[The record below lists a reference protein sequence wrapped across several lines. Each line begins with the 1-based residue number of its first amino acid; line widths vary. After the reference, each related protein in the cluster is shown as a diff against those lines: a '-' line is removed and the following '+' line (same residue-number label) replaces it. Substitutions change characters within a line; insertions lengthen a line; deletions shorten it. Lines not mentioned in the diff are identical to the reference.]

1 MPGILF
7 LIPNT
12 LGENAPDEVIPQK
25 VIETAKRLRHFIVE
39 DVRTVRRYL
48 RRIDRTFPIDD
59 SQFFELNQHTDRS
72 KIEPYL
78 KSLLDGHDMGII
90 SEAGCPARADPANA
104 GGGLRHQKGRREGP
118 PHRKGIRVLPLV
130 GPSSILLAQMASGF
144 NGQSFAFVGYLPIE
158 AAERQKRLRKLEHR
172 AKEENQ
178 TQLFIETPYR
188 NMKLFDE
195 LTATLKGDTRLCIA
209 CDITLESEYIETR
222 TIGEWKQKKPQDL
235 NKRPT
240 IFGIF

>member
-12 LGENAPDEVIPQK
+12 LGENAPDEVMPQK
-25 VIETAKRLRHFIVE
+25 VMETAKRLRHFIVE

-78 KSLLDGHDMGII
+78 KPLLEGNDMGII
-90 SEAGCPARADPANA
+90 SEAGCPAVADPGADIVA
-104 GGGLRHQKGRREGP
+104 LA
-118 PHRKGIRVLPLV
+118 HRKGIRVVPLV

>member
-12 LGENAPDEVIPQK
+12 LGDNALDEVMPQK
-25 VIETAKRLRHFIVE
+25 VMETAKRLRHFIVE

-78 KSLLDGHDMGII
+78 KPLLDGKDMGVI
-90 SEAGCPARADPANA
+90 SEAGCPAVADPGADIVA
-104 GGGLRHQKGRREGP
+104 LA
-118 PHRKGIRVLPLV
+118 HRKGIRVVPLV

-222 TIGEWKQKKPQDL
+222 TIGEWKQKRPQDL

>member
-12 LGENAPDEVIPQK
+12 LGDNAPDEVMPQK
-25 VIETAKRLRHFIVE
+25 VMETAKRLRHFIVE

-78 KSLLDGHDMGII
+78 KPLLDGNDMGII
-90 SEAGCPARADPANA
+90 SEAGCPAVADPGADIVA
-104 GGGLRHQKGRREGP
+104 LA
-118 PHRKGIRVLPLV
+118 HRKGIRVVPLV

>member
-1 MPGILF
+1 MPGILY

-12 LGENAPDEVIPQK
+12 LGENDPNDVLPQK
-25 VIETAKRLRHFIVE
+25 VMETAKAIRHFIVE
-39 DVRTVRRYL
+39 DVRTARRFL
-48 RRIDRTFPIDD
+48 RKIDRTFPIDD
-59 SQFFELNQHTDRS
+59 SVFFELNQHTDRS
-72 KIEPYL
+72 KIDPYI
-78 KSLLDGHDMGII
+78 KPLLEGKDMGVI
-90 SEAGCPARADPANA
+90 SEAGCPAVADPGADIVA
-104 GGGLRHQKGRREGP
+104 LA
-118 PHRKGIRVLPLV
+118 HRKGVRVVPLV

-158 AAERQKRLRKLEHR
+158 NGERQKRLRKLEHR

-188 NMKLFDE
+188 NTKLFEE
-195 LTATLKGDTRLCIA
+195 LLATLKGDTKICIA
-209 CDITLESEYIETR
+209 CDITLDSEYIETR
-222 TIGEWKQKKPQDL
+222 TVSEWKQKKPQDL

>member
-1 MPGILF
+1 MPGILY

-12 LGENAPDEVIPQK
+12 LGENDPNDVLPQK
-25 VIETAKRLRHFIVE
+25 VMETAKAIRHFIVE
-39 DVRTVRRYL
+39 DVRTARRFL
-48 RRIDRTFPIDD
+48 RKIDRTFPIDD
-59 SQFFELNQHTDRS
+59 SVFFELNQHTDRS
-72 KIEPYL
+72 KIDPYI
-78 KSLLDGHDMGII
+78 KPLLEGKDMGVI
-90 SEAGCPARADPANA
+90 SEAGCPAVADPGADIVA
-104 GGGLRHQKGRREGP
+104 LA
-118 PHRKGIRVLPLV
+118 HRKGVRVVPLV

-158 AAERQKRLRKLEHR
+158 NGERQRRLRKLEHR

-188 NMKLFDE
+188 NTKLFEE
-195 LTATLKGDTRLCIA
+195 LLATLKGDTKICIA
-209 CDITLESEYIETR
+209 CDITLDSEYIETR
-222 TIGEWKQKKPQDL
+222 TVSEWKQKKPQDL

>member
-1 MPGILF
+1 MPGILY

-12 LGENAPDEVIPQK
+12 LGENDPNDVLPQK
-25 VIETAKRLRHFIVE
+25 VMETAKAIRHFIVE
-39 DVRTVRRYL
+39 DVRTARRFL
-48 RRIDRTFPIDD
+48 RKIDRTFPIDD
-59 SQFFELNQHTDRS
+59 SVFFELNQHTDRC
-72 KIEPYL
+72 KIDPYI
-78 KSLLDGHDMGII
+78 KPLLEGKDMGVI
-90 SEAGCPARADPANA
+90 SEAGCPAVADPGADIVA
-104 GGGLRHQKGRREGP
+104 LA
-118 PHRKGIRVLPLV
+118 HRKGVRVVPLV

-158 AAERQKRLRKLEHR
+158 NGERQRRLRKLEHR

-188 NMKLFDE
+188 NTKLFEE
-195 LTATLKGDTRLCIA
+195 LLATLKGDTKICIA
-209 CDITLESEYIETR
+209 CDITLDSEYIETR
-222 TIGEWKQKKPQDL
+222 TVSEWKQKKPQDL

>member
-12 LGENAPDEVIPQK
+12 LGDNAPDEVIPQK

-78 KSLLDGHDMGII
+78 KPLLEGNDMGII
-90 SEAGCPARADPANA
+90 SEAGCPAVADPGADIVA
-104 GGGLRHQKGRREGP
+104 LA
-118 PHRKGIRVLPLV
+118 HRKGIRVVPLV

-195 LTATLKGDTRLCIA
+195 LTATLRGDTRLCIA

>member
-78 KSLLDGHDMGII
+78 KPLLEGNDMGII
-90 SEAGCPARADPANA
+90 SEAGCPAVADPGADIVA
-104 GGGLRHQKGRREGP
+104 LAHK
-118 PHRKGIRVLPLV
+118 KGIRVVPLV

>member
-39 DVRTVRRYL
+39 DIRTVRRYL

-78 KSLLDGHDMGII
+78 KPLLEGNDMGII
-90 SEAGCPARADPANA
+90 SEAGCPAVADPGADIVA
-104 GGGLRHQKGRREGP
+104 LA
-118 PHRKGIRVLPLV
+118 HRKGIRVVPLV

-195 LTATLKGDTRLCIA
+195 LTATLKGDTKLCIA

>member
-25 VIETAKRLRHFIVE
+25 VMETAKRLRHFIVE

-78 KSLLDGHDMGII
+78 KPLLEGNDMGII
-90 SEAGCPARADPANA
+90 SEAGCPAVADPGADIVA
-104 GGGLRHQKGRREGP
+104 LA
-118 PHRKGIRVLPLV
+118 HRKGIRVVPLV

-195 LTATLKGDTRLCIA
+195 LTATLRGDTRLCIA

>member
-78 KSLLDGHDMGII
+78 KPLLEGNDMGII
-90 SEAGCPARADPANA
+90 SEAGCPAVADPGADIVA
-104 GGGLRHQKGRREGP
+104 LA
-118 PHRKGIRVLPLV
+118 HRKGIKVVPLV

>member
-72 KIEPYL
+72 KIEPYI
-78 KSLLDGHDMGII
+78 KPLLDGNDMGII
-90 SEAGCPARADPANA
+90 SEAGCPAVADPGADIVA
-104 GGGLRHQKGRREGP
+104 LA
-118 PHRKGIRVLPLV
+118 HRKGIRVVPLV

>member
-1 MPGILF
+1 
-7 LIPNT
+7 
-12 LGENAPDEVIPQK
+12 
-25 VIETAKRLRHFIVE
+25 
-39 DVRTVRRYL
+39 YL

-78 KSLLDGHDMGII
+78 KPLLDGNDMGII
-90 SEAGCPARADPANA
+90 SEAGCPAVADPGADIVA
-104 GGGLRHQKGRREGP
+104 LA
-118 PHRKGIRVLPLV
+118 HRKGIRVVPLV

>member
-48 RRIDRTFPIDD
+48 RKIDRTFPIDD

-78 KSLLDGHDMGII
+78 KPLLEGNDMGII
-90 SEAGCPARADPANA
+90 SEAGCPAVADPGADIVA
-104 GGGLRHQKGRREGP
+104 LA
-118 PHRKGIRVLPLV
+118 HRKGIRVVPLV

-158 AAERQKRLRKLEHR
+158 AVERQKRLRKLEHR

>member
-12 LGENAPDEVIPQK
+12 LGENAPDEVMPQK
-25 VIETAKRLRHFIVE
+25 VMETAKRLRHFIVE

-78 KSLLDGHDMGII
+78 KPLLEGNDMGII
-90 SEAGCPARADPANA
+90 SEAGCPAVADPGADIVA
-104 GGGLRHQKGRREGP
+104 LA
-118 PHRKGIRVLPLV
+118 HRKGIRVVPLV

-195 LTATLKGDTRLCIA
+195 LTATLRGDTRLCIA

>member
-78 KSLLDGHDMGII
+78 KPLLEDNDMGII
-90 SEAGCPARADPANA
+90 SEAGCPAVADPGADIVA
-104 GGGLRHQKGRREGP
+104 LA
-118 PHRKGIRVLPLV
+118 HRKGIRVVPLV

>member
-12 LGENAPDEVIPQK
+12 LGDNAPDEVIPQK

-48 RRIDRTFPIDD
+48 RKIDRTFPIDD

-78 KSLLDGHDMGII
+78 KPLLEGNDMGII
-90 SEAGCPARADPANA
+90 SEAGCPAVADPGADIVA
-104 GGGLRHQKGRREGP
+104 LA
-118 PHRKGIRVLPLV
+118 HRKGIRVVPLV

>member
-78 KSLLDGHDMGII
+78 KPLLDGHDMGII
-90 SEAGCPARADPANA
+90 SEAGCPAVADPGADIVA
-104 GGGLRHQKGRREGP
+104 LA
-118 PHRKGIRVLPLV
+118 HRKGIRVVPLV

>member
-72 KIEPYL
+72 KIDPYI
-78 KSLLDGHDMGII
+78 KPLLDGNDMGII
-90 SEAGCPARADPANA
+90 SEAGCPAVADPGADIVA
-104 GGGLRHQKGRREGP
+104 LA
-118 PHRKGIRVLPLV
+118 HRKGIRVVPLV

-209 CDITLESEYIETR
+209 CDITLESECIETR

>member
-78 KSLLDGHDMGII
+78 KPLLEGNDMGII
-90 SEAGCPARADPANA
+90 SEAGCPAVADPGADIVA
-104 GGGLRHQKGRREGP
+104 LA
-118 PHRKGIRVLPLV
+118 HRKGIRVVPLV

>member
-48 RRIDRTFPIDD
+48 RKIDRTFPIDD

-78 KSLLDGHDMGII
+78 KPLLEGNDMGII
-90 SEAGCPARADPANA
+90 SEAGCPAVADPGADIVA
-104 GGGLRHQKGRREGP
+104 LA
-118 PHRKGIRVLPLV
+118 HRKGIRVVPLV

-195 LTATLKGDTRLCIA
+195 LTATLRGDTRLCIA

>member
-1 MPGILF
+1 MPGILY

-12 LGENAPDEVIPQK
+12 LGENDPNDVLPQK
-25 VIETAKRLRHFIVE
+25 VMETAKAIRHFIVE
-39 DVRTVRRYL
+39 DVRTARRFL
-48 RRIDRTFPIDD
+48 RKIDRTFPIDD
-59 SQFFELNQHTDRS
+59 SVFFELNQHTDRS
-72 KIEPYL
+72 KIAPYI
-78 KSLLDGHDMGII
+78 KPLLEGKDMGVI
-90 SEAGCPARADPANA
+90 SEAGCPAVADPGADIVA
-104 GGGLRHQKGRREGP
+104 LA
-118 PHRKGIRVLPLV
+118 HRKGVRVVPLV

-158 AAERQKRLRKLEHR
+158 NGERQKRLRKLEHR

-188 NMKLFDE
+188 NTKLFEE
-195 LTATLKGDTRLCIA
+195 LLATLKGDTKISIA
-209 CDITLESEYIETR
+209 CDITLDSEYIETR
-222 TIGEWKQKKPQDL
+222 TVSEWKQKKPQDL

>member
-48 RRIDRTFPIDD
+48 RKIDRTFPIDD

-78 KSLLDGHDMGII
+78 KPLLEGNDMGII
-90 SEAGCPARADPANA
+90 SEAGCPAVADPGADIVA
-104 GGGLRHQKGRREGP
+104 LA
-118 PHRKGIRVLPLV
+118 HRKGIRVVPLV

-158 AAERQKRLRKLEHR
+158 AAE
-172 AKEENQ
+172 
-178 TQLFIETPYR
+178 
-188 NMKLFDE
+188 
-195 LTATLKGDTRLCIA
+195 
-209 CDITLESEYIETR
+209 
-222 TIGEWKQKKPQDL
+222 
-235 NKRPT
+235 
-240 IFGIF
+240 

>member
-39 DVRTVRRYL
+39 DVRTVRSYL

-78 KSLLDGHDMGII
+78 KPLLDGNDMGII
-90 SEAGCPARADPANA
+90 SEAGCPAVADPGADIVA
-104 GGGLRHQKGRREGP
+104 LA
-118 PHRKGIRVLPLV
+118 HRKGIRVVPLV

-195 LTATLKGDTRLCIA
+195 LTATLRSDTRLCIA

>member
-12 LGENAPDEVIPQK
+12 LGDNAPDEVMPQK
-25 VIETAKRLRHFIVE
+25 VMETAKRLRHFIVE

-78 KSLLDGHDMGII
+78 KPLLEGNDMGII
-90 SEAGCPARADPANA
+90 SEAGCPAVADPGADIVA
-104 GGGLRHQKGRREGP
+104 LA
-118 PHRKGIRVLPLV
+118 HRKGIRVVPLV

>member
-48 RRIDRTFPIDD
+48 RKIDRTFPIDD

-78 KSLLDGHDMGII
+78 KPLLDGNDMGII
-90 SEAGCPARADPANA
+90 SEAGCPAVADPGADIVA
-104 GGGLRHQKGRREGP
+104 LA
-118 PHRKGIRVLPLV
+118 HRKGIRVVPLV

>member
-12 LGENAPDEVIPQK
+12 LGENAPDEVMPQK
-25 VIETAKRLRHFIVE
+25 VMETAKRLRHFIVE

-78 KSLLDGHDMGII
+78 KPLLDGNDMGII
-90 SEAGCPARADPANA
+90 SEAGCPAVADPGADIVA
-104 GGGLRHQKGRREGP
+104 LA
-118 PHRKGIRVLPLV
+118 HRKGIRVVPLV

-195 LTATLKGDTRLCIA
+195 LTATLRGDTRLCIA

>member
-1 MPGILF
+1 MHKQKRFLFMPGILF

-39 DVRTVRRYL
+39 DVRTARRYL

-72 KIEPYL
+72 KIEPYI
-78 KSLLDGHDMGII
+78 KPLLDGNDMGII
-90 SEAGCPARADPANA
+90 SEAGCPAVADPGADIVA
-104 GGGLRHQKGRREGP
+104 LA
-118 PHRKGIRVLPLV
+118 HRKGIRVVPLV

>member
-78 KSLLDGHDMGII
+78 KPLLDGNDMGII
-90 SEAGCPARADPANA
+90 SEAGCPAVADPGADIVA
-104 GGGLRHQKGRREGP
+104 LA
-118 PHRKGIRVLPLV
+118 HRKGIRVVPLV

-195 LTATLKGDTRLCIA
+195 LTATLRGDTRLCIA

>member
-78 KSLLDGHDMGII
+78 KPLLEGNDMGII
-90 SEAGCPARADPANA
+90 SEAGCPAVADPGADIVA
-104 GGGLRHQKGRREGP
+104 LA
-118 PHRKGIRVLPLV
+118 HRKGIRVVPLV
-130 GPSSILLAQMASGF
+130 GPSSILLAQMASEF

>member
-25 VIETAKRLRHFIVE
+25 VMETAKRLRHFIVE
-39 DVRTVRRYL
+39 DIRTVRRYL

-78 KSLLDGHDMGII
+78 KPLLEGNDMGII
-90 SEAGCPARADPANA
+90 SEAGCPAVADPGADIVA
-104 GGGLRHQKGRREGP
+104 LA
-118 PHRKGIRVLPLV
+118 HRKGIRVVPLV

>member
-72 KIEPYL
+72 KIEPYI
-78 KSLLDGHDMGII
+78 KPLLDGNDMGII
-90 SEAGCPARADPANA
+90 SEAGCPAVADPGADIVA
-104 GGGLRHQKGRREGP
+104 LA
-118 PHRKGIRVLPLV
+118 HRKGIRVVPLV

-195 LTATLKGDTRLCIA
+195 LTATLRGDTRLCIA

>member
-25 VIETAKRLRHFIVE
+25 VMETAKRLRHFIVE

-78 KSLLDGHDMGII
+78 KPLLEGNDMGII
-90 SEAGCPARADPANA
+90 SEAGCPAVADPGADIVA
-104 GGGLRHQKGRREGP
+104 LA
-118 PHRKGIRVLPLV
+118 HRKGIRVVPLV

>member
-1 MPGILF
+1 MSGILF

-12 LGENAPDEVIPQK
+12 LGDNAPDEVMPQK

-78 KSLLDGHDMGII
+78 KPLLEGNDMGII
-90 SEAGCPARADPANA
+90 SEAGCPAVADPGADIVA
-104 GGGLRHQKGRREGP
+104 LA
-118 PHRKGIRVLPLV
+118 HRKGIRVVPLV

-195 LTATLKGDTRLCIA
+195 LTATLRGDTRLCIA

>member
-1 MPGILF
+1 MPGILY

-12 LGENAPDEVIPQK
+12 LGENDPNDVLPQK
-25 VIETAKRLRHFIVE
+25 VMETAKAIRHFIVE
-39 DVRTVRRYL
+39 DVRTARRFL
-48 RRIDRTFPIDD
+48 RKIDRTFPIDD
-59 SQFFELNQHTDRS
+59 SVFFELNQHTDRS
-72 KIEPYL
+72 KIDPYI
-78 KSLLDGHDMGII
+78 KPLLEGKDMGVI
-90 SEAGCPARADPANA
+90 SEAGCPAVADPGADIVA
-104 GGGLRHQKGRREGP
+104 LA
-118 PHRKGIRVLPLV
+118 HRKGIRVVPLV

-158 AAERQKRLRKLEHR
+158 NGERQKRLRKLEHR

-188 NMKLFDE
+188 NTKLFEE
-195 LTATLKGDTRLCIA
+195 LLATLKGDTKICIA
-209 CDITLESEYIETR
+209 CDITLDSEYIETR
-222 TIGEWKQKKPQDL
+222 TVSEWKQKKPQDL

>member
-78 KSLLDGHDMGII
+78 KPLLEGNDMGII
-90 SEAGCPARADPANA
+90 SEAGCPAVADPGADIVA
-104 GGGLRHQKGRREGP
+104 LA
-118 PHRKGIRVLPLV
+118 HRKGIRVVPLV
-130 GPSSILLAQMASGF
+130 GPSSILLAQMVSGF

-195 LTATLKGDTRLCIA
+195 LTATLKGDTKLCIA

>member
-25 VIETAKRLRHFIVE
+25 VIETAQRLRHFIVE

-48 RRIDRTFPIDD
+48 RKIDRTFPIDD

-78 KSLLDGHDMGII
+78 KPLLEGNDMGII
-90 SEAGCPARADPANA
+90 SEAGCPAVADPGADIVA
-104 GGGLRHQKGRREGP
+104 LA
-118 PHRKGIRVLPLV
+118 HRKGIRVVPLV

>member
-72 KIEPYL
+72 KIEPYI
-78 KSLLDGHDMGII
+78 KPLLDGNDMGII
-90 SEAGCPARADPANA
+90 SEAGCPAVADPGADIVA
-104 GGGLRHQKGRREGP
+104 LA
-118 PHRKGIRVLPLV
+118 HRKGIRVVPLV

-209 CDITLESEYIETR
+209 CDITLESECIETR